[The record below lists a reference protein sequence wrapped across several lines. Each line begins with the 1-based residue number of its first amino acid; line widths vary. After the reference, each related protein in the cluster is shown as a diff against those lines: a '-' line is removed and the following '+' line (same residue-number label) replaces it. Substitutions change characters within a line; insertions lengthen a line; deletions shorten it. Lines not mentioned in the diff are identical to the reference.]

1 MGKYY
6 CKKCGS
12 NLMFIETKGN
22 NTGLYCGDCGLW
34 QKWLS
39 KDELRAFD
47 YSLKEN
53 KSNIEGFQ
61 CGICKHYETRECN
74 FCQRNYEDLFVY
86 DPYYMKRRIE
96 ND

>member
-1 MGKYY
+1 
-6 CKKCGS
+6 
-12 NLMFIETKGN
+12 MFIETKGN

-61 CGICKHYETRECN
+61 CGICKHYETT
-74 FCQRNYEDLFVY
+74 
-86 DPYYMKRRIE
+86 
-96 ND
+96 